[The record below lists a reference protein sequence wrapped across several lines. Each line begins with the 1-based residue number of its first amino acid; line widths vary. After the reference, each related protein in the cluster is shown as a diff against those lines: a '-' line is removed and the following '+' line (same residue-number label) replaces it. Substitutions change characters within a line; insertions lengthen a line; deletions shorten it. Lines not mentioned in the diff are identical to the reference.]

1 MLRTPVFAL
10 GAPVGLTGSTFV
22 LRTPVFA
29 LGAARRAHAP
39 RNNRVMKTLFGSAT

>member
-1 MLRTPVFAL
+1 VLRTPVFAL
-10 GAPVGLTGSTFV
+10 GAARRAYWITFV